1 MPFDLNKILLIG
13 NVGRDP
19 ELRFTS
25 GGLPVTDF
33 SLAVSRSRG
42 GAGGGEAGDRPQE
55 ETEWFT
61 VIAWNK
67 LAETCN
73 QFVGKGRRVF
83 VEGRLETRNWETRE
97 GQKRVELRVV
107 ASNVLFLDRRTSA
120 FGEGDGPE
128 AGGDD
133 IDPEDLP
140 F

>member
-13 NVGRDP
+13 HVGADP
-19 ELRFTS
+19 EMQFTS
-25 GGLPVTDF
+25 GGSPVTRF
-33 SLAVSRSRG
+33 RLAVNRSRG
-42 GAGGGEAGDRPQE
+42 GAGGEAGERPQE

-61 VIAWNK
+61 VVAWNK

-73 QFVGKGRRVF
+73 QFVGKGQRVF
-83 VEGRLETRNWETRE
+83 VEGRLETRTWEGRD
-97 GQKRVELRVV
+97 GQKRLDLRVV

-120 FGEGDGPE
+120 YGEGDGPA